1 MTDAFNS
8 PLDDQATR
16 GLAQNEFS
24 KPLIVEAG
32 AGTGKTALLVARV
45 AAWCVGAG
53 WRRHHDAEVDRDSLA
68 RRVIEGVVAITFTE
82 AAAAEMATRIGE
94 ALSDL
99 GRGDSPVGWVP
110 GDALDGV
117 GDDEI
122 AARAAK
128 LSGEIHRLSVTTI
141 HSFCRRVLAAHP
153 FEAGLHPHFE
163 IDADGTLLEALV
175 DEVIEEA
182 LRELE
187 QSPSQNDW
195 ECLAVR
201 EVGPAKIAE
210 ALRLLVEAGAHPAD
224 FERNPFDEATAVVVA
239 RELSTDLAAFFTAED
254 GQLEKVPRNAAAE
267 KARAALEQLML
278 ELDRLDHRVRFIDLL
293 EAVTVIEDAHLK
305 RIGEWSRLKFTQGE
319 LGALGGAVD
328 DVSVIS
334 GRLVNRLKPILGLDF
349 EGFGAARR
357 VIGTLL
363 TEVETRRTVRGLATF
378 SDLLEKTALLFEDHN
393 EICRAERRRMDQL
406 LVDEFQ
412 DTDDVQCRIVS
423 RLALDG
429 PEDERPGLFVVGDP
443 KQSIYAWRSADLA
456 AYDDFV
462 EGLLVRGGVRG
473 PLTRNFRSVRPI
485 LDEVERVVAP
495 VMRRVP
501 GFQPSFEALEA
512 TGELIHSPGFD
523 HLPWSAVEHWV
534 TWPPNEDGVPTRAKQ
549 SVQATTELEARAIA
563 SDIRRLHDEA
573 DVRFGDVAVLLRATT
588 RQGEILE
595 AFRELEVPFEV
606 AREREYFQQREIIEA
621 AALIRAVLEPAD
633 TLALLTVIRSD
644 AVGVPDVALAPL
656 WDVGLP
662 TAVSKLDGA
671 DDTDLAAVRRVV
683 EKAAAAVEEAPGLE
697 LLPRW
702 PDAVIG
708 ALENLAELRCSMRED
723 PPGDFVE
730 RLRTLWLAEV
740 SAGARHL
747 GRFRQARLDSFYA
760 DLEQTLCR
768 GSGGGAELARFLRR
782 AVEEGREAP
791 SASEPD
797 READA
802 VHVMTIYGA
811 KGLDFEH
818 VYLAQI
824 HKKTGGF
831 GAPTAVLRRFEG
843 AAELSLFGWSTPDFS
858 RAEERREL
866 QARAE
871 RVRLLYVAMTR
882 AKQRLVVS
890 GGWSEPGEIVNPLQ
904 ASTLADLV
912 AHRGDPGVIGDLIER
927 GVDREAGLDPGVS
940 WVIPALAEFPDPDSG
955 SHDGGR
961 PPAVG
966 DDVVDADAVA
976 IATARRSAN
985 RRMAQSWTT
994 AASDAAHRSLDRME
1008 TELDEETA
1016 HVRSSVGR
1024 SLAAA
1029 VGTAAHQLLE
1039 SIDLGCNLA
1048 DQVIERRQDV
1058 IEGAVVGLDPNLVRE
1073 ARERLEDMVDHLVA
1087 SECLRRLGELAPD
1100 IVARELSVFLRPI
1113 DNSGTSVVSGAVDLV
1128 YRDPEDGRLVIA
1140 DYKTDRVKTD
1150 AEIAGR
1156 VERYTPQ
1163 LEVYA
1168 RALEGALDLEYP
1180 PRAELWFLHADR
1192 IVRL

>member
-1 MTDAFNS
+1 MTGGFNS
-8 PLDDQATR
+8 PVDDQATR
-16 GLAQNEFS
+16 GLAQDEFS

-53 WRRHHDAEVDRDSLA
+53 WRRHHDAEAKRDDLA

-94 ALSDL
+94 ALSGL
-99 GRGDSPVGWVP
+99 ARGENPVGWIP
-110 GDALDGV
+110 GGALEGV

-122 AARAAK
+122 AARAAA

-141 HSFCRRVLAAHP
+141 HSFCQRVLAAHP
-153 FEAGLHPHFE
+153 FEAGLHPQFE

-175 DEVIEEA
+175 DEVVEEA

-201 EVGPAKIAE
+201 EVGPAKVAE

-224 FERNPFDEATAVVVA
+224 FERNPFDEATAVTVA
-239 RELSTDLAAFFTAED
+239 RELGSDLVAFFTAED
-254 GQLEKVPRNAAAE
+254 GQLVKVPRNAAAE
-267 KARAALEQLML
+267 NARAALEQLAL
-278 ELDRLDHRVRFIDLL
+278 ELNGLDRSLTFLDLL

-328 DVSVIS
+328 DVSIFS
-334 GRLVNRLKPILGLDF
+334 GRLVNRLKPLLSFDL

-357 VIGTLL
+357 VIGSLL
-363 TEVETRRTVRGLATF
+363 REVETRRTVRGLATF
-378 SDLLEKTALLFEDHN
+378 SDLLEKTALLFEGHG

-412 DTDDVQCRIVS
+412 DTDDVQCRIVV
-423 RLALDG
+423 RLALVG

-462 EGLLVRGGVRG
+462 EGLMARGGVRG

-495 VMRRVP
+495 VMRREP

-534 TWPPNEDGVPTRAKQ
+534 TWPPDEDGVPTRAKQ

-563 SDIRRLHDEA
+563 SDIRRLHDDA
-573 DVRFGDVAVLLRATT
+573 GVRFGDVAVLLRATT
-588 RQGEILE
+588 KQGEILE
-595 AFRELEVPFEV
+595 AFRELGVPFEV

-644 AVGVPDVALAPL
+644 SVGVPDFALAPL
-656 WDVGLP
+656 WDAGLP
-662 TAVSKLDGA
+662 GMVSRLDGEDDAALAEAREVVRNAA
-671 DDTDLAAVRRVV
+671 DAVTN
-683 EKAAAAVEEAPGLE
+683 APGSE
-697 LLPRW
+697 LLPHW
-702 PDAVIG
+702 PEALVG
-708 ALENLAELRCSMRED
+708 TLENLAELRRSMRED
-723 PPGDFVE
+723 PPDDVVE

-740 SAGARHL
+740 SAGVRHL
-747 GRFRQARLDSFYA
+747 GRFRQSRLESFYSG
-760 DLEQTLCR
+760 LEQTLR
-768 GSGGGAELARFLRR
+768 RSAGGSAELARFLRR

-791 SASEPD
+791 SVSEPD

-824 HKKTGGF
+824 HKTTGGF
-831 GAPTAVLRRFEG
+831 GSPTAVLRRFKG
-843 AAELSLFGWSTPDFS
+843 AAELSLFGWSTPDFV

-882 AKQRLVVS
+882 AKQRLVIS
-890 GGWSEPGEIVNPLQ
+890 GGWAEPGEMVDPLR

-912 AHRGDPGVIGDLIER
+912 AHRGDSDHLNKLIER
-927 GVDREAGLDPGVS
+927 GVDREAGPDPCVN
-940 WVIPALAEFPDPDSG
+940 WVIPALGEIDEPDT
-955 SHDGGR
+955 
-961 PPAVG
+961 AAVVVG
-966 DDVVDADAVA
+966 DFRAGDDQTVAADAEV
-976 IATARRSAN
+976 IAAARLAAEERMLARWTA
-985 RRMAQSWTT
+985 
-994 AASDAAHRSLDRME
+994 AASDAASRSIDRME
-1008 TELDEETA
+1008 TEIEEETA
-1016 HVRSSVGR
+1016 RVRSPVGR
-1024 SLAAA
+1024 SPAAA
-1029 VGTAAHQLLE
+1029 VGTAAHHLLE
-1039 SIDLGCNLA
+1039 TLVLEGDLSTQVNARRRALIDEAVAGLRP
-1048 DQVIERRQDV
+1048 DQARQ
-1058 IEGAVVGLDPNLVRE
+1058 AV
-1073 ARERLEDMVDHLVA
+1073 ERLESFLDRL
-1087 SECLRRLGELAPD
+1087 SGGGSLRRLSELAPA
-1100 IVARELSVFLRPI
+1100 IVARELSVFLQP
-1113 DNSGTSVVSGAVDLV
+1113 DDGSGTSVISGAVDLV
-1128 YRDPEDGRLVIA
+1128 YRDPEDGRLVVA
-1140 DYKTDRVKTD
+1140 DYKTDRVESET
-1150 AEIAGR
+1150 EIAGR
-1156 VERYTPQ
+1156 VERYRPQ
-1163 LEVYA
+1163 LETYA
-1168 RALEGALDLEYP
+1168 RALEEALDLDNRP
-1180 PRAELWFLHADR
+1180 HTELWFLRTDR